1 MTTTKQK
8 RQLLAVVL
16 AMSLLATISSV
27 IIIEASAQISRYITI
42 EDFQFN
48 PEETQVD
55 KKQEVLWT
63 NNDAVIY
70 TLWFVHSEN
79 QSTHLV
85 SDPILPGETWQHI
98 FGVEANLT
106 YYCSERLWITGTIEI
121 IRLTGDVND
130 DGIVNVKDLTIV
142 SLAFGSFQGEPDYNP
157 AADLNE
163 DGIVDMRDLSKVARN
178 LGKTDL

>member
-1 MTTTKQK
+1 MTTANHKKQH
-8 RQLLAVVL
+8 LVVVL
-16 AMSLLATISSV
+16 SMSLLITMSTITV
-27 IIIEASAQISRYITI
+27 NKAGAQISRYITI

-79 QSTHLV
+79 QSTHLI

-142 SLAFGSFQGEPDYNP
+142 SLAYGSFQGEPDYNP
-157 AADLNE
+157 DADLNQ
-163 DGIVDMRDLSKVARN
+163 DGIVDMKDLWYVARN
-178 LGKTDL
+178 LGKTDP